1 MITKVN
7 DYITWGEVDE
17 ATLEKLLKEKGRTT
31 GNKKIDDNYM
41 AAKTKYGSIKEFTA
55 AAMKSEAKISDIP
68 ELKHM
73 FRLNPPTG
81 GHERKGIKKPY
92 ALGGALGYRGK
103 EINEL
108 IGRMI

>member
-1 MITKVN
+1 
-7 DYITWGEVDE
+7 
-17 ATLEKLLKEKGRTT
+17 
-31 GNKKIDDNYM
+31 
-41 AAKTKYGSIKEFTA
+41 
-55 AAMKSEAKISDIP
+55 MKSEAKISDIP

>member
-1 MITKVN
+1 
-7 DYITWGEVDE
+7 
-17 ATLEKLLKEKGRTT
+17 
-31 GNKKIDDNYM
+31 M